1 MHLKM
6 VNIGGK
12 EYPACFSTRV
22 MMDLEDK
29 GGTIQSALTAIAE
42 SEKVSDLFHLLHQM
56 LLAGYRYS
64 ERQGLPHSGELSF
77 DELIDSVGI
86 DDYKSVFS
94 EVMSIVRVS
103 SETTVEATAPKNAE
117 TRQAVE

>member
-1 MHLKM
+1 MRIKM
-6 VNIGGK
+6 VTIGGK

-22 MMDLEDK
+22 MMDLEEK
-29 GGTIQSALTAIAE
+29 GGTIQSALTAIAK
-42 SEKVSDLFHLLHQM
+42 SGKVSDLFHLFHQM
-56 LLAGYRYS
+56 LLAGHRYS
-64 ERQGLPHSGELSF
+64 ERQGLPHSGERSF

-86 DDYKSVFS
+86 DDYKPVFS

>member
-1 MHLKM
+1 MRLKM

-22 MMDLEDK
+22 MMDLEEK

-56 LLAGYRYS
+56 LLAGHRYS

>member
-1 MHLKM
+1 MRLKM

-22 MMDLEDK
+22 MMDLEEK

-56 LLAGYRYS
+56 LLAGHRYS

-86 DDYKSVFS
+86 DDYKSIFS